1 MPKIA
6 SNVANGGH
14 TPITKFLPSGGAY
27 SQLPEPFTKKSAGG
41 YTMHGGVPD
50 FGGQDSIG
58 TQHST
63 NGSHQ
68 RTRSHGTD
76 ASTPA
81 RAHRA
86 ATILPPLFSLL

>member
-1 MPKIA
+1 MSKIA
-6 SNVANGGH
+6 SHAANGGH

-27 SQLPEPFTKKSAGG
+27 TQLPEPFTKKSAGG

-50 FGGQDSIG
+50 FGGQESIG

-68 RTRSHGTD
+68 PHFQNNSGAAASHGVKKPM
-76 ASTPA
+76 SGL
-81 RAHRA
+81 RV
-86 ATILPPLFSLL
+86 